1 MDLFARPH
9 PSCMLFPRSL
19 NNLFEYQANQR
30 GTLLGPVRYKDL
42 FPSFL
47 NHDDGAITDIVNYE
61 TGKKDIKLK
70 EIDTRIYL
78 DLWRQNEGEG
88 NQAITETKK
97 KVTVGILKDDR
108 EGKYSVY
115 DRYNKSRILETAID
129 AVSIKVDAKN
139 SGKKTYIATTTN
151 GTVYSNKDDTSNPVI
166 IPASC
171 FNINYLLE
179 IEVCIPDSTRSV
191 PAESSG
197 KIEVQAQLIIKG
209 KAGSTTKMT
218 LELHRH
224 RDSMNGSDKEPFEKF
239 KKKNGKDHDFFV
251 LPRLNQETTHEKI
264 IKRLQVLNNQVIAR
278 HAGISIT
285 QFKYVDEDGKYSDVL
300 GKNIHNCIS
309 VFKDTKSG
317 TEIDSLKTV
326 FKYSFDNFSTVAK
339 LSDSLAAEYG
349 IPRETVGELIVDRN
363 LLYGVTDNPN
373 IGQLL
378 GLENLYVKVVEVFR
392 DKLIRRAE
400 EYVNFNQPWLGRPR
414 FNAAYQRGV
423 FTIPA
428 NTSMSLYN
436 AESGGSA
443 VETLVAGTKV
453 SFYPAMD
460 IYDLDDSW
468 RYKVKRSTAPNGQVK
483 DYPEDTGARYIK
495 LTFAQRGLC
504 KDNEEKENKGNYI
517 SSDINTDGLSPRD
530 IAAVSEYG
538 KHYGVPYY
546 MTNDEGKGNSYN
558 GGKYKLSKFQ
568 NAFTAVPCS
577 WYAYAA
583 NTKPN
588 GPTNA
593 PNENVKGIG
602 LDCSGLAVNCLF
614 ETTTS
619 DLVTKYFETKED
631 DFQRN
636 AKQICSNR
644 IRVFPKDK
652 LELMQSADFMCS
664 TNHIAICAIE
674 KNAKLTL
681 QEIQSRYFTII
692 HNYGKEYIWLENVG
706 IYSKGFFYRTLKGP
720 FRHWGAYLLNVPP
733 DRENADGGRIYLWY

>member
-1 MDLFARPH
+1 MNWLLNKNPT
-9 PSCMLFPRSL
+9 CMIFPRSL
-19 NNLFEYQANQR
+19 ANLFDYQVNQ
-30 GTLLGPVRYKDL
+30 GGSILGPVRYKDP

-47 NHDDGAITDIVNYE
+47 DHDDGELDDIVNYD

-70 EIDTRIYL
+70 QIDTRVYL
-78 DLWRQNEGEG
+78 DLWKQKEGEG
-88 NQAITETKK
+88 NQAKTETKK
-97 KVTVGILKDDR
+97 KVTLGILKDD
-108 EGKYSVY
+108 GGDKYSIY
-115 DRYNKSRILETAID
+115 DRYDKSRILETAID

-139 SGKKTYIATTTN
+139 SGKKVYITAKAN
-151 GTVYSNKDDTSNPVI
+151 GSVYSNKDDVSNPVVI
-166 IPASC
+166 LGSC
-171 FNINYLLE
+171 LNKNYLLE
-179 IEVCIPDSTRSV
+179 IEVCVTDSTRSV
-191 PAESSG
+191 PSESSA

-218 LELHRH
+218 LELYRH
-224 RDSMNGSDKEPFEKF
+224 RDSMNGSDKEPLEKF
-239 KKKNGKDHDFFV
+239 KKKSGKDHDFFV
-251 LPRLNQETTHEKI
+251 LPCVNQESAHEKI

-278 HAGISIT
+278 HAGLSST
-285 QFKYVDEDGKYSDVL
+285 QFTYVDEDGKCSEVL
-300 GKNIHNCIS
+300 RQNIRNCVS

-326 FKYSFDNFSTVAK
+326 FKYSFDNFGTVAK

-349 IPRETVGELIVDRN
+349 ISRETVGELIVDRN

-436 AESGGSA
+436 VESGGST

-453 SFYPAMD
+453 SFYPAQEKH
-460 IYDLDDSW
+460 DLDDTW
-468 RYKVKRSTAPNGQVK
+468 RYKVKSSTTQNGQVQN
-483 DYPEDTGARYIK
+483 YPENTGARYIE
-495 LTFAQRGLC
+495 LTFAQRGMC
-504 KDNEEKENKGNYI
+504 NDKDEKENKGNYV
-517 SSDINTDGLSPRD
+517 STEGLSPQD
-530 IAAVSEYG
+530 AAAVSEYG
-538 KHYGVPYY
+538 NHYGVPYY
-546 MTNDEGKGNSYN
+546 MTSLEGADYDSYN

-568 NAFTAVPCS
+568 NTFTAVPRS
-577 WYAYAA
+577 WYDYA
-583 NTKPN
+583 TKSKPN
-588 GPTNA
+588 GPTSA

-602 LDCSGLAVNCLF
+602 LDCSGLAVNCLL
-614 ETTTS
+614 ETTAS
-619 DLVTKYFETKED
+619 DSVTKYFETTVD

-644 IRVFPKDK
+644 IRLFPKEK

-664 TNHIAICAIE
+664 KFHIVICAIE
-674 KNAKLTL
+674 KSAKVTT
-681 QEIQSRYFTII
+681 QEIQNRNFTII
-692 HNYGKEYIWLENVG
+692 HNYGEDHIHVDSPCDNGEY
-706 IYSKGFFYRTLKGP
+706 SQGFFLSNVKRAIPTLGCISAK
-720 FRHWGAYLLNVPP
+720 LS
-733 DRENADGGRIYLWY
+733 E